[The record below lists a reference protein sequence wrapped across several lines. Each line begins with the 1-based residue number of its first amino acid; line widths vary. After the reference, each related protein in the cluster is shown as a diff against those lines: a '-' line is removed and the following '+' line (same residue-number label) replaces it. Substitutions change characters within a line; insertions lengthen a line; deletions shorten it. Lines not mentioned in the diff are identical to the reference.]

1 MRYSFCP
8 VCGKK
13 LIHKPIGDEGEIP
26 FCQGCERPWFD
37 SFYTCVLSVV
47 VNENDEVLLIRQSY
61 GDTAKYVGVAG
72 FMKCGESSEDSA
84 VREIKEETGLES
96 GELLNLGSIFYE
108 ARDQLM
114 IGFMARVKKSELTLS
129 SEVLSGEWFTADE
142 AVQKV
147 RPGSIIQELIR
158 RAKEKL

>member
-8 VCGKK
+8 VCGNK
-13 LIHKPIGDEGEIP
+13 LVYKPVGDEGEIP

-72 FMKCGESSEDSA
+72 FM
-84 VREIKEETGLES
+84 
-96 GELLNLGSIFYE
+96 N
-108 ARDQLM
+108 
-114 IGFMARVKKSELTLS
+114 
-129 SEVLSGEWFTADE
+129 
-142 AVQKV
+142 
-147 RPGSIIQELIR
+147 
-158 RAKEKL
+158 RAKARRIVSCVR

>member
-8 VCGKK
+8 VCGNK
-13 LIHKPIGDEGEIP
+13 LVYKPVGDEGEIP

-72 FMKCGESSEDSA
+72 FMKCGESAEDSA
-84 VREIKEETGLES
+84 VREIKEETGLECC
-96 GELLNLGSIFYE
+96 ELLNLGSIFYE

-142 AVQKV
+142 AIRKV

-158 RAKEKL
+158 RAKEKI

>member
-8 VCGKK
+8 VCGNK

-72 FMKCGESSEDSA
+72 FMKCGESAEDSA

-114 IGFMARVKKSELTLS
+114 IGFMARVKKSQLTLS
-129 SEVLSGEWFTADE
+129 SEVISGEWFTADE
-142 AVQKV
+142 AEQKV
-147 RPGSIIQELIR
+147 RNGSIIQELIR

>member
-8 VCGKK
+8 VCGNK
-13 LIHKPIGDEGEIP
+13 LVYKPVGDEGEIP

-72 FMKCGESSEDSA
+72 FMKCGESAEDSA

-142 AVQKV
+142 AIRKV

>member
-8 VCGKK
+8 VCGNK
-13 LIHKPIGDEGEIP
+13 LVYKPVGDEGEIP

-72 FMKCGESSEDSA
+72 FMKCGESAEDSA

-114 IGFMARVKKSELTLS
+114 IGFMARVKKSQLTLS

-142 AVQKV
+142 AEQKV
-147 RPGSIIQELIR
+147 RNGSIIQELIR